1 MPHLASDANPSVD
14 HRAVSATLSPLLFRG
29 RPQSSPKAYLGT
41 TQRACSPEDTLAR
54 IEPLLHAAEI
64 TRCADITGLDRVG
77 IPVTLAVRPN
87 ARLIVGATGK
97 GTTLVHA
104 QVSGLMEA
112 LEVHH
117 AEYAEGADLGVVM
130 ATYDELSASGADI
143 VTPGELPIARYGTFN
158 TGWTM
163 AWAWGFDLVR
173 QAEAPVPYL
182 YVHMARDY
190 VPNQVARLPFAQFI
204 AGSNGLASGNTLL
217 EAIAAG
223 LYEVIERDGIAVWD
237 QASRHQVS
245 PPPVDL
251 DGADISPVIGDLVDR
266 CRSAGLEPHVMDI
279 TTDLG
284 VPTYSAVLLESLGG
298 GFNQPA
304 GGFGAHLDP
313 EVAMIRALTEAA
325 QSRVVIIAGSRDDV
339 FRADRNRRGPRLLV
353 PGGAPAPTRA
363 SLATHTFEGDL
374 RVLFG
379 LLEARGLDR
388 VIVTDLRRE
397 PFNLDVV
404 KVWVPGLEEYCLV
417 SQYRPGVRAGAWTEH
432 VDRVASV
439 A

>member
-1 MPHLASDANPSVD
+1 
-14 HRAVSATLSPLLFRG
+14 
-29 RPQSSPKAYLGT
+29 
-41 TQRACSPEDTLAR
+41 LAR
-54 IEPLLHAAEI
+54 IQPLLWEAEI

-97 GTTLVHA
+97 GSTLVHA
-104 QVSGLMEA
+104 TVSGLMEA

-117 AEYAEGADLGVVM
+117 AEYAEHADLGVVM
-130 ATYDELSASGADI
+130 TSYADLASSGVDI
-143 VTPGELPIARYGTFN
+143 VSPGQLPVARYGTFDAS
-158 TGWTM
+158 WTM

-173 QAEAPVPYL
+173 QAEAPIPYL

-190 VPNQVARLPFAQFI
+190 VPNQVARLPFTQFI

-223 LYEVIERDGIAVWD
+223 LYEVIERDGIALWD
-237 QASRHQVS
+237 QAARQGAMALA
-245 PPPVDL
+245 VDL
-251 DGADISPVIGDLVDR
+251 DRVDSPTVGELVER
-266 CRSAGLEPHVMDI
+266 CRSAGLQVHVMDI
-279 TTDLG
+279 TTDVG
-284 VPTYSAVLLESLGG
+284 VPTYSAVLVDASGQ

-304 GGFGAHLDP
+304 GGFGAHHDP
-313 EVAMIRALTEAA
+313 EVAMIRAITEAA

-339 FRADRNRRGPRLLV
+339 FNADRTRRGPRLLV
-353 PGGAPAPTRA
+353 PEGPPASTRP
-363 SLATHTFEGDL
+363 SLATDTFEGDL

-379 LLEARGLDR
+379 LLEAQGLDR
-388 VIVTDLRRE
+388 VIVADLRRK
-397 PFNLDVV
+397 PFDLDVV

-417 SQYRPGVRAGAWTEH
+417 SQYQPGVRAHAWQDHITWMPT
-432 VDRVASV
+432 A

>member
-1 MPHLASDANPSVD
+1 
-14 HRAVSATLSPLLFRG
+14 
-29 RPQSSPKAYLGT
+29 
-41 TQRACSPEDTLAR
+41 
-54 IEPLLHAAEI
+54 
-64 TRCADITGLDRVG
+64 
-77 IPVTLAVRPN
+77 
-87 ARLIVGATGK
+87 
-97 GTTLVHA
+97 
-104 QVSGLMEA
+104 
-112 LEVHH
+112 
-117 AEYAEGADLGVVM
+117 M

-143 VTPGELPIARYGTFN
+143 VTPGELPIARYGTFD

-163 AWAWGFDLVR
+163 AWAWGFDVVR

-190 VPNQVARLPFAQFI
+190 VPNEVARLPFAQFI

-251 DGADISPVIGDLVDR
+251 DGADISPVVGDLVDR

-284 VPTYSAVLLESLGG
+284 VPTYSAVLLDSLGG
-298 GFNQPA
+298 GFSQPA

-325 QSRVVIIAGSRDDV
+325 QSRVVIIAG
-339 FRADRNRRGPRLLV
+339 
-353 PGGAPAPTRA
+353 
-363 SLATHTFEGDL
+363 
-374 RVLFG
+374 
-379 LLEARGLDR
+379 
-388 VIVTDLRRE
+388 
-397 PFNLDVV
+397 
-404 KVWVPGLEEYCLV
+404 
-417 SQYRPGVRAGAWTEH
+417 
-432 VDRVASV
+432 
-439 A
+439 